1 MGATGGKLI
10 AGGLVV
16 LWLFSAAALA
26 AQQTGER
33 PHWVS
38 PDAQL
43 SPDREDERDPDWLPV
58 QPRDPDPG
66 HERRVEVH
74 SLRHGV
80 QSISLDNKLSA
91 IRRIE
96 ELHHRGE
103 FQPWDRDIMAV
114 LHYAATEGVTYR
126 ISDPGR
132 PAPSYPLARMRAVQ
146 LLGTVGGPYARST
159 VLEVIRWDDESVVLS
174 EAASALARMRAET
187 DDELIT
193 HLTGLIERMRRTTHD
208 ERLAWSILNAV
219 QELDRHSWGMQDPAL
234 FRAILTL
241 AQAPYSLRVQ
251 RRAIEV
257 IDLLRRAP

>member
-1 MGATGGKLI
+1 MAAIGEKLI
-10 AGGLVV
+10 LGALLM
-16 LWLFSAAALA
+16 LWLLGAAALEA
-26 AQQTGER
+26 EQTGER
-33 PHWVS
+33 PHRVS
-38 PDAQL
+38 PDEQL
-43 SPDREDERDPDWLPV
+43 SPARRDELDPDWVPV
-58 QPRDPDPG
+58 QPRDPEPG

-74 SLRHGV
+74 SLRYGV
-80 QSISLDNKLSA
+80 QSTSIDQKLSA

-96 ELHHRGE
+96 ELHHRGDFE
-103 FQPWDRDIMAV
+103 PWDRDIMAL

-126 ISDPGR
+126 IIDPGR

-146 LLGTVGGPYARST
+146 LLGKVGGPYARST
-159 VLEVIRWDDESVVLS
+159 VLEVIRWDDETVVLS
-174 EAASALARMRAET
+174 EAAAALARMRAET

-208 ERLAWSILNAV
+208 DRLAWSILNAV
-219 QELDRHSWGMQDPAL
+219 DELDRQSWGMQDPAL